1 MDRHPPSGRTRT
13 RLLMALT
20 VALSL
25 VVGLTAAEGI
35 LRWQRSQIEHS
46 DHMDPGLV
54 RYDPLLGW
62 RLTPG
67 WEGEHRH
74 HDFRVRYRINDDGFR
89 GLGLPAPGEAVTLL
103 GDSFTFG
110 LGVDEGETFADRLNA
125 DLPRTRFFNR
135 GVPGYSTDQERLLL
149 DELPAELRRR
159 VLLVVYLGNDLIDN
173 LRTYPLQADQAK
185 PRFVL
190 RDGRLRLEGIPVP
203 RAPKPAAA
211 RRESLATL
219 VLGPDAPR
227 AGWLGRLE
235 LSRRLGLFQVRVEL
249 DEATLAQRLAPSL
262 TLFRALV
269 ADMRRALARE
279 GGHLAVALLSGR
291 SHVEE
296 PGSASAQYQDFLR
309 RALRADLADLG
320 LPVVD
325 LTGALRDHAQRTGEA
340 LYHPFEGHLNRA
352 GHRQVAAHLSKA
364 LADWGW
370 LR

>member
-1 MDRHPPSGRTRT
+1 MDRHPPSSRRT

-25 VVGLTAAEGI
+25 AVGLTAAEWV
-35 LRWQRSQIEHS
+35 LRWQRAQVEHS
-46 DHMDPGLV
+46 DHMDPGLI

-74 HDFRVRYRINDDGFR
+74 HDFHVRYRINDNGFR
-89 GLGLPAPGEAVTLL
+89 GPSGPAPEEAVTLL

-125 DLPRTRFFNR
+125 GLPRARFFNR

-149 DELPAELRRR
+149 DELPDALRRR

-173 LRTYPLQADQAK
+173 LRTYPLQADHAK

-190 RDGRLRLEGIPVP
+190 ENGRLRLEGIPVP

-227 AGWLGRLE
+227 TGWLGRLE
-235 LSRRLGLFQVRVEL
+235 LSRRLGLFQPRIRL
-249 DEATLAQRLAPSL
+249 DEAELERRLAPSL
-262 TLFRALV
+262 ALFRALV
-269 ADMRRALARE
+269 VDMRRTLKRE
-279 GGHLAVALLSGR
+279 GGHLAVVLLSGR

-296 PGSASAQYQDFLR
+296 PGSPSAQYQDFLR
-309 RALRADLADLG
+309 RTLRADLTEMG

-325 LTGALRDHAQRTGEA
+325 LAATLRDRYQRTGEA

-352 GHRQVAAHLSKA
+352 GHERVATELRAA
-364 LADWGW
+364 MTDWGW

>member
-1 MDRHPPSGRTRT
+1 
-13 RLLMALT
+13 MALT

-25 VVGLTAAEGI
+25 IAGLTAAELI

-46 DHMDPGLV
+46 DRMEPGLL

-62 RLTPG
+62 SLTPG

-89 GLGLPAPGEAVTLL
+89 GPAGPAPQETVTLL

-110 LGVDEGETFADRLNA
+110 LGVNEGETFADRLNA
-125 DLPRTRFFNR
+125 DHPRPRFFNR

-190 RDGRLRLEGIPVP
+190 RNGRLRLEGIPVP
-203 RAPKPAAA
+203 RTPKPAAA
-211 RRESLATL
+211 RRESLAIL

-227 AGWLGRLE
+227 TGWLGRLE
-235 LSRRLGLFQVRVEL
+235 LSRRLGLFQARVEL
-249 DEATLAQRLAPSL
+249 DEADLERRLAPSR

-269 ADMRRALARE
+269 MDMRRALARE

-291 SHVEE
+291 SHIEE
-296 PGSASAQYQDFLR
+296 PEGPSGQYQEFLR
-309 RALRADLADLG
+309 RTLRVDLADLG

-325 LTGALRDHAQRTGEA
+325 LAEALRDHYERTGET
-340 LYHPFEGHLNRA
+340 LYHPFEGHLNRT
-352 GHRQVAAHLSKA
+352 GHQRVAAHLSKA
-364 LADWGW
+364 LAAWGW
-370 LR
+370 LP